1 MSPFVL
7 RLYPSSLLDFC
18 FEPAQETG
26 TAATTV
32 YNSIADGLAAATAH
46 LPLADA
52 RPDPVS
58 LEEIDRAEA
67 TTNVALVAHL
77 FAVVPGLIEI
87 FRASTIPKATGGAPS
102 SPFHP
107 SPRPPLQ
114 QVSPRCVLLVFSAD
128 LGCAVAG

>member
-46 LPLADA
+46 LPSADT

-58 LEEIDRAEA
+58 LEEIDRAKA
-67 TTNVALVAHL
+67 TTTVALFAHL
-77 FAVVPGLIEI
+77 FAAVPGLIE
-87 FRASTIPKATGGAPS
+87 FLHASTLPNATGGAPS
-102 SPFHP
+102 SVFHP
-107 SPRPPLQ
+107 SPCPPLQ
-114 QVSPRCVLLVFSAD
+114 QVSPQRV
-128 LGCAVAG
+128 